1 MQSVLSSDLWKVI
14 RAKAR
19 TAKRRKAAIAYVTQE
34 LVRFR
39 KGDVLVVDASKRAIA
54 CGETDAALLRM
65 LQKREVRLYHCADLH
80 AKVLLLDDVAVI
92 SSGNMSKSS
101 ADGLVEAGL
110 VTDHGTTVSAVASF
124 IEQVIRQSNELLA
137 KDIATL
143 CKIKVVRRDGRET
156 GGRKKFRTKVG
167 TLGNRTWLVGVR
179 ELVRAPKPDDQGLID
194 RAIKSLRKRL
204 GNPDEEPSWIRWG
217 LRGRF
222 AGECQKGDTL
232 IQILR
237 SRRAKLPSTVLR
249 ATPVLL
255 KQPAK
260 QWTRFYLGEATGP
273 HTEVS
278 WYKFKRLLNQLG
290 YPRRVSAGMVH
301 LLDPDMADAI
311 ARKWNSTAKL

>member
-1 MQSVLSSDLWKVI
+1 M
-14 RAKAR
+14 
-19 TAKRRKAAIAYVTQE
+19 
-34 LVRFR
+34 
-39 KGDVLVVDASKRAIA
+39 
-54 CGETDAALLRM
+54 
-65 LQKREVRLYHCADLH
+65 
-80 AKVLLLDDVAVI
+80 LLLDDVAVI

-110 VTDHGTTVSAVASF
+110 VTDHGTIVSAVASF

-167 TLGNRTWLVGVR
+167 TLGNRTWLVGVG
-179 ELVRAPKPDDQGLID
+179 ELVRAPKPDDQRLID

-237 SRRAKLPSTVLR
+237 SRRAKRPSVVLP
-249 ATPVLL
+249 AMPVLL
-255 KQPAK
+255 KPPAK
-260 QWTRFYLGEATGP
+260 QWTRFYLG
-273 HTEVS
+273 
-278 WYKFKRLLNQLG
+278 KRLVA
-290 YPRRVSAGMVH
+290 YPRVLV
-301 LLDPDMADAI
+301 
-311 ARKWNSTAKL
+311 